1 MLGRAVRKRK
11 YKSMKEAVVIG
22 GSNGIGL
29 GITNSLIEKGY
40 YVHILDMQ
48 VPDEEYLVDKTK
60 YRHQYIDLMDLRL
73 SELSHL
79 KHNPSIDT
87 LAITAGFGRVAHF
100 ASLSSKE
107 IESLLQ
113 VNSLA
118 TIQILHYFYDRM
130 VAEELFKTAVMV
142 SIAGHISSPLFSVYG
157 ASKAALH
164 HLIESVNVE
173 LEMVGSTNRILE
185 VSPGKIPGTRYYGAS
200 HTDIHLV
207 YKLAQ
212 EILKHL
218 EQNETLFIPE
228 FEEVY
233 QSVLERYHAD
243 PAQFGRESYRYKMD
257 SGRVLDEKKKIVVG
271 YLSGTFDLFHIGHLK
286 LLKRAKQQCDYLI
299 VGVHADASHK
309 GKETFISFEER
320 LEIVRACK
328 YVDHATQSTKED
340 SESWEKFHFD
350 KLFVGSDYKGT
361 ERFNHYEKVLGE
373 KGVEIVYFPYT
384 KGTSSSQLREILTR
398 K

>member
-1 MLGRAVRKRK
+1 
-11 YKSMKEAVVIG
+11 
-22 GSNGIGL
+22 
-29 GITNSLIEKGY
+29 
-40 YVHILDMQ
+40 
-48 VPDEEYLVDKTK
+48 
-60 YRHQYIDLMDLRL
+60 
-73 SELSHL
+73 
-79 KHNPSIDT
+79 
-87 LAITAGFGRVAHF
+87 
-100 ASLSSKE
+100 
-107 IESLLQ
+107 
-113 VNSLA
+113 
-118 TIQILHYFYDRM
+118 
-130 VAEELFKTAVMV
+130 
-142 SIAGHISSPLFSVYG
+142 
-157 ASKAALH
+157 
-164 HLIESVNVE
+164 
-173 LEMVGSTNRILE
+173 
-185 VSPGKIPGTRYYGAS
+185 
-200 HTDIHLV
+200 
-207 YKLAQ
+207 
-212 EILKHL
+212 
-218 EQNETLFIPE
+218 
-228 FEEVY
+228 
-233 QSVLERYHAD
+233 
-243 PAQFGRESYRYKMD
+243 MD

>member
-1 MLGRAVRKRK
+1 
-11 YKSMKEAVVIG
+11 MKEAVVIG

-60 YRHQYIDLMDLRL
+60 YRHQYIDLMELRL

-79 KHNPSIDT
+79 KQNPSVDI
-87 LAITAGFGRVAHF
+87 LAIAAGFDRVAHF

-130 VAEELFKTAVMV
+130 VAEESFKTAVMV

-164 HLIESVNVE
+164 YLIESVNVE

-185 VSPGKIPGTRYYGAS
+185 VSPDEVSSGKIPRTRYYGAS

-233 QSVLERYHAD
+233 QSVLERYLC
-243 PAQFGRESYRYKMD
+243 RS
-257 SGRVLDEKKKIVVG
+257 
-271 YLSGTFDLFHIGHLK
+271 
-286 LLKRAKQQCDYLI
+286 
-299 VGVHADASHK
+299 
-309 GKETFISFEER
+309 
-320 LEIVRACK
+320 
-328 YVDHATQSTKED
+328 STV
-340 SESWEKFHFD
+340 W
-350 KLFVGSDYKGT
+350 
-361 ERFNHYEKVLGE
+361 
-373 KGVEIVYFPYT
+373 
-384 KGTSSSQLREILTR
+384 TR
-398 K
+398 KLPLSAKLWAGAR

>member
-40 YVHILDMQ
+40 YVHILDIQ

-130 VAEELFKTAVMV
+130 VAEEPFKTAVMV

-200 HTDIHLV
+200 PTDIHLV

-233 QSVLERYHAD
+233 QSILERYHAD